1 MAVAEQGMLSP
12 SGVPEDTE
20 RLGSLLDY
28 SDCSALVVGVADLFE
43 QKLHKGKIS

>member
-1 MAVAEQGMLSP
+1 MAVAEQGIAST
-12 SGVPEDTE
+12 SGASEDAK

-43 QKLHKGKIS
+43 QK